1 MGKSL
6 VSCFFE
12 TQCIW
17 NCRASIRPSVCPRVR
32 LFVSYH
38 SAAARPC
45 GGFAALGT
53 TGRRY
58 RSIAA
63 WPARSSNCKQCH
75 VVSWRRKLNTELFVS
90 LQTSVA
96 LKRAGFVVWQLE
108 CQASN
113 VTTTVQSD
121 HLLRGYI
128 ITVFRYRSIASSTTC
143 TLPKRS
149 SCLNKPLTQLVRI
162 AEWKLGTHAPASF
175 PRCSNQLSLV
185 QDCWQDTCHD
195 CWNGE
200 SDGAELDWVTSGLC
214 RGALSSCKTNASPA
228 ILQITGRRSCVGIR
242 QHVSLVLSADF
253 CPSSTKYRL

>member
-242 QHVSLVLSADF
+242 QHVSL
-253 CPSSTKYRL
+253 